1 MIGLLKTLA
10 IFAFIY
16 YAIKFISPYVKR
28 YALKKVGEK
37 LEEQMR
43 GQFGN
48 ANEGSNQSAYR
59 TKDKRKD
66 GDIRVEKQKSKPIN
80 PSAQSKNYN
89 TKNMG
94 EYVDYEE
101 VKE

>member
-28 YALKKVGEK
+28 YAIKKVGEK
-37 LEEQMR
+37 LEQQMR

-48 ANEGSNQSAYR
+48 QDNPKTRNQSN
-59 TKDKRKD
+59 DKRKE
-66 GDIRVEKQKSKPIN
+66 GDIRVEKQKAQQIN
-80 PSAQSKNYN
+80 PSSKSKNYN
-89 TKNMG
+89 TQNMG

-101 VKE
+101 VKD